1 MTSAIPFEGH
11 SLMTGIQIKYI
22 PLMVFA
28 LTALQSSLSFG
39 ADFMTVSLEEKAD
52 FKEIFWQWEK
62 DQIAERHYMEKED
75 CNISFYVDR
84 FIEDKYPPN
93 VGLGFPEEL
102 DAIIP
107 VFANE
112 DDVVDFVGA
121 FQPIQC
127 DGGNAT
133 RGMQMQILFLSTKN
147 GYIAD
152 SEFLFKNIKQPP
164 EPVAFYRDALLGSKD
179 KKILIGEAIVGK
191 PSDPYCCSSLKYK
204 FTFDFKTG
212 ETIFED
218 AIEGEW

>member
-1 MTSAIPFEGH
+1 MTSAIPFEGQ

-22 PLMVFA
+22 TIMSFA
-28 LTALQSSLSFG
+28 LTGLQISPSFG
-39 ADFMTVSLEEKAD
+39 ADFMTVSPGEKAG
-52 FKEIFWQWEK
+52 FKEIFLQWQK
-62 DQIAERHYMEKED
+62 DQIVKRHYMEKED
-75 CNISFYVDR
+75 CSISFYVDR

-133 RGMQMQILFLSTKN
+133 RGMQMQILFLSSEN

-164 EPVAFYRDALLGSKD
+164 EPVAFYRDALLGSRD

-191 PSDPYCCSSLKYK
+191 LGDPYCCFSLKYK